1 MTEIQAVYERH
12 SVRAYRNQKIEPQK
26 QAQLR
31 ELIAAINQESGL
43 HFQFLADAG
52 KTFGRLLS
60 KAMGLGSAP
69 SVIACVGRNTEDLDE
84 KIGYYGEKIV
94 LAAQTMGL
102 NTCWAGTFSKE
113 NTPAQIGAEEKIV
126 IVIAIGYGANPGRV
140 RRSKKAE
147 QVSNVAANSPE
158 WFAYGVELAL
168 LAPTAVNQ
176 QKFEITLNPDETV
189 SIRDQGGVLSKID
202 LGIVK
207 YHFELGVKEKRK

>member
-12 SVRAYRNQKIEPQK
+12 SVRAYRNQKIEPEK
-26 QAQLR
+26 QQMLQALV
-31 ELIAAINQESGL
+31 ADINRESGL

-69 SVIACVGRNTEDLDE
+69 SVIACVGKDTQDLDE
-84 KIGYYGEKIV
+84 KIGYFGEKIV
-94 LAAQTMGL
+94 LAAQMMGL

-113 NTPAQIGAEEKIV
+113 NTPAEVGADEKLV

-140 RRSKKAE
+140 RRSKKPE
-147 QVSNVAANSPE
+147 QVSNAQGSRPE
-158 WFAYGVELAL
+158 WFDYGVELAL

-176 QKFEITLNPDETV
+176 QKFEISLNPDGTV
-189 SIRDQGGVLSKID
+189 SFRDLGGILSKID
-202 LGIVK
+202 LGIIR
-207 YHFELGVKEKRK
+207 YHFELGMREKKK

>member
-12 SVRAYRNQKIEPQK
+12 SVRAYRDQKIEPQK
-26 QAQLR
+26 QVQLR

-43 HFQFLADAG
+43 HFQFLEDAG
-52 KTFGRLLS
+52 RTFTRLLNR
-60 KAMGLGSAP
+60 AMGLGSAP
-69 SVIACVGRNTEDLDE
+69 SVIACVGKADEDIDE

-94 LAAQTMGL
+94 LAAQMMGL

-113 NTPAQIGAEEKIV
+113 NIPMELGAGERLP
-126 IVIAIGYGANPGRV
+126 IVIAVGYGVNPGRV

-147 QVSNVAANSPE
+147 QVSNVTTNSPE

-176 QKFEITLNPDETV
+176 QKFEIILNPDETV
-189 SIRDQGGVLSKID
+189 SIRDQGGILSKID

-207 YHFELGVKEKRK
+207 YHFELGVKEKRG